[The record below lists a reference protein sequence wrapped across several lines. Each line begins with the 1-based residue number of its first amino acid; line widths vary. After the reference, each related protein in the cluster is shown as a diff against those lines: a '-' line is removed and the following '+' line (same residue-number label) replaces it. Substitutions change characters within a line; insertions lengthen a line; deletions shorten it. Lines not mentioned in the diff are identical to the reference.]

1 MKKWST
7 SLFVSV
13 ILLTGATSASA
24 CWTPAPQ
31 LKKETAQAEVIP
43 APTPKEEVATPAPK
57 PTVEEGANTPAPT
70 ESQVAES
77 SEVQQVLQETNAYRA
92 ENGLAPLALHQSLT
106 KVAQQKATDMAKNR
120 YFSHTSPTL
129 GSPFDQMKAAGI
141 SYRRAAENIAMGQ
154 RSAAEVVDAWM
165 KSPGH
170 RANILDRNLTHIGIG
185 YDANGRYWVQQFIQ
199 Q

>member
-1 MKKWST
+1 M
-7 SLFVSV
+7 
-13 ILLTGATSASA
+13 LLTGATSASA
-24 CWTPAPQ
+24 CWTPAP
-31 LKKETAQAEVIP
+31 
-43 APTPKEEVATPAPK
+43 TPKQEVTQTPAKNPVSTPVIKQEVAAPSQ
-57 PTVEEGANTPAPT
+57 APQAT
-70 ESQVAES
+70 EASASV
-77 SEVQQVLQETNAYRA
+77 EVQQVLKETNAYRA

-154 RSAAEVVDAWM
+154 RSAEEVVDAWM